1 MVKSNSWSTIE
12 EKDVKIAALED
23 KTKMLEDRVEI
34 LEKSNALLERKCDDL
49 ESYTRRQNIRIVGI
63 PEVEGPEDGTA
74 CVAKV
79 KEVISDLGLPLNL
92 DTAIDRAH
100 RIGPRKDREGRPI
113 QRAMI
118 VRFTSW
124 RSRTAVYT
132 NRKKEDGKPRFYT
145 DLTKRRFTLKKKAE
159 EKVEGNRNIKFVYA
173 DVNNNICLKLA
184 NEQKRIFNSMEELD
198 AIIRSL

>member
-1 MVKSNSWSTIE
+1 M
-12 EKDVKIAALED
+12 
-23 KTKMLEDRVEI
+23 
-34 LEKSNALLERKCDDL
+34 LERKCDDL

-79 KEVISDLGLPLNL
+79 KDVISDLGLPLNL

-100 RIGPRKDREGRPI
+100 RVGPRKDREGRPV

-124 RSRTAVYT
+124 SSRTAVYT
-132 NRKKEDGKPRFYT
+132 NLKKEDGKPRIYT
-145 DLTKRRFTLKKKAE
+145 DLTKRRFILKKKAE
-159 EKVEGNRNIKFVYA
+159 EKVEGNPNIRFVYA
-173 DVNNNICLKLA
+173 DVNNNICLRLT
-184 NEQKRIFNSMEELD
+184 NEQKRIFNSIEELD
-198 AIIRSL
+198 AIIRGL